1 MRPSFPL
8 SLNSFITSVYYNAS
22 LPSCIPPVL
31 HLSILRDPSFRA
43 SFCHESAFPASHLS
57 CILPSLH
64 PTCPAS
70 YLSCIHLSC
79 GINPFLL
86 PSVMNLL
93 FLHLTY
99 PASYLACILPV
110 LQPSILRNQSFLAS
124 FCHESAFP
132 TSHLSPVSSV
142 RSRKQTPR

>member
-1 MRPSFPL
+1 MSVLRLRCPKLKTLFPVSFLSCIPLFLNPALFPYPSFPASLISYISPFLHQSFSASLFHPASILSHVHILPLMRPSFPL

-64 PTCPAS
+64 PT
-70 YLSCIHLSC
+70 
-79 GINPFLL
+79 
-86 PSVMNLL
+86 
-93 FLHLTY
+93 
-99 PASYLACILPV
+99 
-110 LQPSILRNQSFLAS
+110 
-124 FCHESAFP
+124 
-132 TSHLSPVSSV
+132 
-142 RSRKQTPR
+142 